1 MARGKGLDV
10 GKIVN
15 QGIELLV
22 TYGKVSFH
30 CLPPIFAE
38 HQYTCGEYIDYA
50 SQPIMNLCCSTG
62 LLTTRYRAA

>member
-22 TYGKVSFH
+22 TYGKVSVH
-30 CLPPIFAE
+30 CLAPV
-38 HQYTCGEYIDYA
+38 CDNK
-50 SQPIMNLCCSTG
+50 QP
-62 LLTTRYRAA
+62 